1 MMLIYSITWRDPR
14 EIDHFSLGSLLS
26 VLHGLWRTN
35 SPDGA
40 ASRHSVHGPCVLLR
54 TLRSPTHLA
63 AFQFS
68 FAIYLLET
76 NRSIPLHFFLCQAI
90 SGHIFIT
97 LPDAGFLPKAFQFN
111 EASCRLRQPYSF
123 RVFSPKNGTHD
134 IYSCQP
140 TLLILFTKPNHR
152 SLMNSSPM
160 GRSREQL

>member
-1 MMLIYSITWRDPR
+1 MIISPLGLSSACSMGCEGLILPMALHPGIRFTALAFSYVRYALLHTWRPSSFLSR
-14 EIDHFSLGSLLS
+14 FTYWRQTEVYHYTSFFVKRFRVTFSS
-26 VLHGLWRTN
+26 
-35 SPDGA
+35 
-40 ASRHSVHGPCVLLR
+40 
-54 TLRSPTHLA
+54 
-63 AFQFS
+63 
-68 FAIYLLET
+68 
-76 NRSIPLHFFLCQAI
+76 
-90 SGHIFIT
+90 